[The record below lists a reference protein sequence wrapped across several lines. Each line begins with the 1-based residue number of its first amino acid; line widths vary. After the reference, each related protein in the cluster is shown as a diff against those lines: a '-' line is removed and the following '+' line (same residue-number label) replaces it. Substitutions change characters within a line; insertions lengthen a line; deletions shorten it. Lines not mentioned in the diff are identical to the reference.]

1 MKSLLLVFLFGL
13 TLSTSG
19 KAQYLSAKDSDPEA
33 VKVLTRAS
41 DGFNSNNVKLNFSL
55 KITAPGSAA
64 ETEEGVLF
72 QSAKSYRLEL
82 KDYIIM
88 SNGTLRWVYLK
99 GPNEVNIYNES
110 NGQDWISPQDFLHLY
125 NSKDLVFTLITNKPD
140 GTAIIDAKPLKG
152 RFDSYAKF
160 TIGIKNGVLSY
171 IYALSNDGTRQEMS
185 ISNVTNPASWD
196 AAKLFTFQKEAFP
209 GVHVEDLR
217 LD

>member
-1 MKSLLLVFLFGL
+1 MKSLLLVFLFEL
-13 TLSTSG
+13 TLSATG
-19 KAQYLSAKDSDPEA
+19 KAQYLSAKDSDSEA
-33 VKVLTRAS
+33 VKVLTSAS
-41 DGFNSNNVKLNFSL
+41 DGFNSKNVKLNFSL
-55 KITAPGSAA
+55 KITTPGKAV
-64 ETEEGVLF
+64 EIEEGILY
-72 QSAKSYRLEL
+72 QAAKNYRLEL
-82 KDYIIM
+82 KDYMIM

-110 NGQDWISPQDFLHLY
+110 NGQDWISPQDFLQLY
-125 NSKDLVFTLITNKPD
+125 NSKDLVFVLTLNKPD
-140 GTAIIDAKPLKG
+140 GTAIVEAKPLKG

-171 IYALSNDGTRQEMS
+171 IYALSNDGTKQEMS
-185 ISNVTNPASWD
+185 ITNVTNPAAWD